1 MKNQFEMH
9 CVCSG
14 RCLVIVFPVCLS
26 AGTKVLTES
35 CVRVKTVVLNLSVFL
50 FVFEVILAF
59 LAALLLHIYF
69 RIFLPGCKNM

>member
-1 MKNQFEMH
+1 M
-9 CVCSG
+9 
-14 RCLVIVFPVCLS
+14 CLS

-35 CVRVKTVVLNLSVFL
+35 CVRVETVVLNISVFL

-69 RIFLPGCKNM
+69 RIILPGCKNM

>member
-1 MKNQFEMH
+1 M
-9 CVCSG
+9 
-14 RCLVIVFPVCLS
+14 CLS

-35 CVRVKTVVLNLSVFL
+35 CVRVETVVLNLSVFL

-69 RIFLPGCKNM
+69 RIILPGCKNM